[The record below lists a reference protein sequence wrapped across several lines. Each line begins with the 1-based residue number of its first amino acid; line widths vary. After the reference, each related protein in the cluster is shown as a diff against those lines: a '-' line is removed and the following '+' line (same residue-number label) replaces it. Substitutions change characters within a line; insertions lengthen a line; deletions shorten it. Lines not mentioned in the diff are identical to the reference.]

1 MSLTESYIDTIVCNE
16 RNFNSIIL
24 SIGKEEYNYIKE
36 NGNVEIIYEEGKIS
50 NFFKRIKEAILS
62 AWNRIKEMFKKTEKI
77 TSDIAQNATQVIQ
90 NGVGRKLE
98 KKDVIYALNNYSSGI
113 VLKDVYCVRIDDIAQ
128 ESIDMPRKLVKYV
141 VKKSNTF
148 KDAIYKLKDQKKD
161 FFRKTSYGIATSFII
176 PKDEDNNDVNPE
188 SDAMSIMCSKRGIQF
203 SRDEFNEFCEELF
216 GIDKVGNYRPA
227 KSDIQCY
234 ITFMSSN
241 NALRLS
247 HAFFKR
253 NFKECENL
261 IRKVIK
267 ANSDIETF
275 IVNNK
280 IDEYEY
286 KHLYHVQELA
296 YSSIKVLS
304 QFETIFMR
312 AFTYSQKLY
321 RDIVFKCI
329 RLANQDGYFKT
340 EAPIAA
346 EA

>member
-1 MSLTESYIDTIVCNE
+1 
-16 RNFNSIIL
+16 
-24 SIGKEEYNYIKE
+24 
-36 NGNVEIIYEEGKIS
+36 
-50 NFFKRIKEAILS
+50 
-62 AWNRIKEMFKKTEKI
+62 
-77 TSDIAQNATQVIQ
+77 
-90 NGVGRKLE
+90 
-98 KKDVIYALNNYSSGI
+98 
-113 VLKDVYCVRIDDIAQ
+113 
-128 ESIDMPRKLVKYV
+128 
-141 VKKSNTF
+141 
-148 KDAIYKLKDQKKD
+148 
-161 FFRKTSYGIATSFII
+161 
-176 PKDEDNNDVNPE
+176 
-188 SDAMSIMCSKRGIQF
+188 MSIMCSKRGIQF
-203 SRDEFNEFCEELF
+203 SRDEFNEYCEKLF
-216 GIDKVGNYRPA
+216 GIDKVSNYTPI

-267 ANSDIETF
+267 ANDDIETF

-296 YSSIKVLS
+296 YSSIKALS